1 MTIKLQDLVSEIKLE
16 DKLSPNT
23 KGILNAL
30 KGVAAGAGL
39 VTAAVGAITV
49 GFGKMVDITFDW
61 ANRMDSVQDIMGGTT
76 EQAAAFNFVLDKSGT
91 DVNTF
96 TQGMTILEKGL
107 VAADGSL
114 DTTGKKLSEFGI
126 NVLDANGKV
135 KDQAGLISEISN
147 KYNQFGT
154 QQERVNFLTEVFG
167 KSGANLIDVFDTLA
181 AEGGLDAVTQKVKD
195 LGLVIDPDKYE
206 EFQRNLNEIKL
217 GGQALAIIVIDKLMP
232 ALEDFSDWWVNDGL
246 PMLIG
251 MIDWVDKNAV
261 RWENIRNTWNDH
273 VAPVLN
279 QLWRLFENINGVME
293 RLSPG
298 TENLA
303 GKFTLLGAVQRIA
316 VGWATLVNGVLW
328 EIERSLN
335 AVNWALEK
343 GIELWDN
350 FKRAIKAVQNISI
363 PLPSIS
369 GNSGRATG
377 GPVLAGVGYN
387 TVELNRPET
396 FTPFTAG
403 RIDPAKP
410 QKVVATIDEFLLA
423 RLIGTELAKVA
434 G

>member
-39 VTAAVGAITV
+39 FTAAVGAITV

-181 AEGGLDAVTQKVKD
+181 AEGGLDAVTQKGKD

-251 MIDWVDKNAV
+251 MIDWVDKNA
-261 RWENIRNTWNDH
+261 
-273 VAPVLN
+273 
-279 QLWRLFENINGVME
+279 
-293 RLSPG
+293 
-298 TENLA
+298 
-303 GKFTLLGAVQRIA
+303 
-316 VGWATLVNGVLW
+316 
-328 EIERSLN
+328 
-335 AVNWALEK
+335 
-343 GIELWDN
+343 
-350 FKRAIKAVQNISI
+350 
-363 PLPSIS
+363 
-369 GNSGRATG
+369 
-377 GPVLAGVGYN
+377 
-387 TVELNRPET
+387 
-396 FTPFTAG
+396 
-403 RIDPAKP
+403 
-410 QKVVATIDEFLLA
+410 
-423 RLIGTELAKVA
+423 
-434 G
+434 